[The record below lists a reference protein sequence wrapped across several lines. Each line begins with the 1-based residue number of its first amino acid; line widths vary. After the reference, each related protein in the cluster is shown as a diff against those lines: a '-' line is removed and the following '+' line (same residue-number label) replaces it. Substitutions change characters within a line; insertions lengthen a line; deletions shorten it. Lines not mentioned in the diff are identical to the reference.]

1 MAVVELCSCGSYN
14 DQGDRNT
21 TDATSG
27 TRTQSYVTKSSGVT
41 LIRQRQ
47 TVTIARIP
55 TQLSIV
61 AQRSYEHKG
70 QSQIWAS
77 WWLTLLLQQNSS
89 EDDTSSTKSDPLMV
103 NIEEGNPADNAA
115 DTPNDPVHPEDMS
128 DPPNHPVEQE
138 DIGDD
143 IDSSDDSSEA
153 EDDATYSS
161 NTSSSD
167 EEVAAAAQNDPDP
180 NDPLYPNAHL
190 DMKTAVA
197 ILAAWFATSTLTEKK
212 FADLLKI
219 FHYFLPPH
227 NIIPTT
233 TKKFKKVI
241 KQSVI
246 TKHKSHIC
254 PRGCFIYAGENAR
267 IQECPVC
274 GLTRYKEGT
283 HQPRKVFHY
292 YSIREYLHWLFQTHH
307 FGTLVQTH
315 ATRPARADDDSRHDI
330 QDTSMWRGLYAQ
342 DGMFRGETRGLALS
356 ISVDGISPFRT
367 NPKYCMWPIV
377 VTIENLPRSIRN
389 DVMATFLYG
398 TVSGPRKPNNLDI
411 YLKHMVHDLVPLS
424 DGVPNTT
431 DVASQETFTMQARV
445 VCWKADYEGHKVLL
459 KVVGANGLSGCDKCR
474 AMGVK
479 PAMIRRTIFPQN
491 RCHLPQDSHLREAG
505 QGHFLT
511 INEAG
516 QVQSDVGEDRTHP
529 RPHRTHQQM
538 VAAGEEVVRLR
549 GQHRRAEAN
558 RLQKQEGICGVS
570 EVCRIPY
577 MDMVLDVP
585 VDPMHV
591 IAGFTLKLL
600 TIITTGGNLDGTHI
614 RQFERNV
621 GRFDANIL
629 PRVDGDPLPLAP
641 WQLSDDDIRVADE
654 RRAAI
659 RGITGN
665 PFRPEI
671 PMFVDG
677 GSTLKSEELLQAVA
691 AGPLK
696 YCLRDM
702 LGDDQREAVFAYCHA
717 ISEIVDATSLDNIQD
732 VQTMLFHLHHHLGQA
747 LERFGTMQAFWL
759 FPVERRHHAF
769 KQMMKSGK
777 HPEASLMNR
786 FQYVLAGQA
795 VKYNQQLPA
804 DLMDLFEDY
813 IEIDDFERAYNRRQ
827 RQGERED
834 DYAHVVIGDTSSHM
848 RFSDVAQR
856 LGANRAGS
864 FHMLFGDT
872 QLVVLDEEDTELL
885 ADFYSL
891 NNSTCEERPEVV
903 VYQQAA
909 VPDVDRQYVIQL
921 RTQWWEEEA
930 PRRSHPAKTTASYLF
945 ARFTDDNA
953 IPGATNEVQ
962 YGGETQYYWLGRIV
976 AFWFHDRPQD
986 RPEQLVKVKWFAAPR
1001 RDEQSNLWYVDS
1013 TQPSS
1018 GMTVE
1023 NIFNIRTCLAL
1034 IAKEED
1040 RIWVLSIYR

>member
-61 AQRSYEHKG
+61 AQRY
-70 QSQIWAS
+70 
-77 WWLTLLLQQNSS
+77 NSIPTTERS
-89 EDDTSSTKSDPLMV
+89 TEDDTSTKSDPLMV

-153 EDDATYSS
+153 EDDATYS
-161 NTSSSD
+161 
-167 EEVAAAAQNDPDP
+167 
-180 NDPLYPNAHL
+180 
-190 DMKTAVA
+190 K
-197 ILAAWFATSTLTEKK
+197 
-212 FADLLKI
+212 
-219 FHYFLPPH
+219 
-227 NIIPTT
+227 
-233 TKKFKKVI
+233 
-241 KQSVI
+241 
-246 TKHKSHIC
+246 
-254 PRGCFIYAGENAR
+254 NAR

-479 PAMIRRTIFPQN
+479 PAMIRRTIFPKIGVI
-491 RCHLPQDSHLREAG
+491 SHKTPTYEK
-505 QGHFLT
+505 Q
-511 INEAG
+511 AG